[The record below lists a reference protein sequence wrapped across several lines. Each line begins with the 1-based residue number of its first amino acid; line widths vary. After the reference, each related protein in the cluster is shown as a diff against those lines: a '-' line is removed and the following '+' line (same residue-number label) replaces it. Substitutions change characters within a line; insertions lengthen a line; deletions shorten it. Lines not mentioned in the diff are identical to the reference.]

1 MPRGRPRYL
10 PAQEDVENTYMDSQ
24 YIPDGDYTVSQISQ
38 GDLESNVREAWT
50 FILGDVF
57 SFYEGFRINHEA
69 DIAGGR
75 IDMEVCRMS
84 NHRRLNF
91 LVLELKR
98 YSYPNSDTALR
109 AAETQLRDY
118 LRSLGS
124 TEVDKLWGALCIGKS
139 VQFYQFSQANGRGQ
153 LVTLHD
159 GMLRIDRQ
167 PQTVTQWLQYIRS
180 NII

>member
-1 MPRGRPRYL
+1 
-10 PAQEDVENTYMDSQ
+10 MDPQ
-24 YIPDGDYTVSQISQ
+24 YIPDGDYTIAQINRGS
-38 GDLESNVREAWT
+38 LESDVRDAWSV
-50 FILGDVF
+50 ILLDVF
-57 SFYEGFRINHEA
+57 SVYEGFRINHEA

-75 IDMEVCRMS
+75 VDIEVCRLS
-84 NHRRLNF
+84 NHHRLNF

-98 YSYPNSDTALR
+98 YSYPNSDTALH
-109 AAETQLRDY
+109 AAEIQLRNY

-139 VQFYQFSQANGRGQ
+139 VQFYQFTQVNGRGQ
-153 LVTLHD
+153 LVTLHE